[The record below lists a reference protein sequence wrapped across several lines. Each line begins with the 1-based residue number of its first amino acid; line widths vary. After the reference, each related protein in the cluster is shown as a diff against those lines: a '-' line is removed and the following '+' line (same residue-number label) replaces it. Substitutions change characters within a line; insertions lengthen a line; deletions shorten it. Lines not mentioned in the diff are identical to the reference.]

1 MIKNIAKFFC
11 MLPLLLGIAGA
22 SIVTSSEAS
31 NPPKGELREQAN
43 DCIEKIREK
52 QKRIQIEIDL
62 IKEMI
67 RRKDQAPIP
76 QRSQNPPN

>member
-11 MLPLLLGIAGA
+11 MLPLILGVAGA
-22 SIVTSSEAS
+22 SIVTNSEAT
-31 NPPKGELREQAN
+31 NPPSDELREQAD

-52 QKRIQIEIDL
+52 QRKIQQEIEL
-62 IKEMI
+62 IKDII